1 MILFI
6 LLQLLKEKREKTG
19 GVECLFKRTVDQ
31 EALFATRKR

>member
-31 EALFATRKR
+31 EALATRKR